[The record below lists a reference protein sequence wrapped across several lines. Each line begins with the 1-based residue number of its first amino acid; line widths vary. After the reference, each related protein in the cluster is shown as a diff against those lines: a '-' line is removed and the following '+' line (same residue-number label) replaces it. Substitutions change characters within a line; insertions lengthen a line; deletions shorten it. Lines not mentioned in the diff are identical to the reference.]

1 MSEVERLPDPGIRV
15 PPPLLFAIPWL
26 AGYGLHQVK
35 PIPIV
40 TRNAAPEFEVFGW
53 ALIGI
58 WLVLMLWAFISFR
71 RAHTTLLP
79 YKPATAFVTTGP
91 YRLSRNPMY
100 VSLGALYLGMACL
113 LNTLWLVVLFPLA
126 VWLLKHL
133 VIERE
138 EVYLASA
145 FGQQYRDY
153 CARVRRWI

>member
-1 MSEVERLPDPGIRV
+1 MSEVERLPNAGVRV

-26 AGYGLHQVK
+26 AGYALGRMK

-40 TRNAAPEFEVFGW
+40 TRNAAPEFSVFGW

-58 WLVLMLWAFISFR
+58 WLVLMVWAVISFR
-71 RAHTTLLP
+71 GARTSLLP

-126 VWLLKHL
+126 VWLLQHF

-138 EVYLASA
+138 ELYLASA
-145 FGQQYRDY
+145 FGRDYQEY